1 MSPKVLLHQRKD
13 SFENRFLR
21 YPRLQPP
28 GRRSYRPH
36 IVDTD
41 KLTAIIHVGAALRE
55 LHGNSSDANLRR
67 DSNISWSTV
76 SKAVDRSC
84 YQSREGPADG
94 RYQCCDICGL
104 INFVKTVKYQVLQ
117 QLRSYYPLR
126 CFRDKVNMRLD
137 TGLKLG
143 STSESNNG
151 FCWSINAYR
160 NKIVNIEKREQLVR
174 VTLFEVLKPILTGN
188 NKSF

>member
-28 GRRSYRPH
+28 GRRSCRPH
-36 IVDTD
+36 IVDKD
-41 KLTAIIHVGAALRE
+41 KLTAITHVGAALRE
-55 LHGNSSDANLRR
+55 LHGGVTVISHGRPCRR
-67 DSNISWSTV
+67 LLTGLVINRA
-76 SKAVDRSC
+76 K
-84 YQSREGPADG
+84 DG

-126 CFRDKVNMRLD
+126 CFRDN
-137 TGLKLG
+137 LKLTWGWTPVWSWDQPQSLTMVSVGPLTLIEIKLLTLKNANNWWG
-143 STSESNNG
+143 S
-151 FCWSINAYR
+151 
-160 NKIVNIEKREQLVR
+160 
-174 VTLFEVLKPILTGN
+174 LFLRY
-188 NKSF
+188 

>member
-28 GRRSYRPH
+28 GRRSCRPH
-36 IVDTD
+36 IVDKD
-41 KLTAIIHVGAALRE
+41 KLTAITHVGAALRE
-55 LHGNSSDANLRR
+55 LHGGVTVISHGRPCRR
-67 DSNISWSTV
+67 LLTGLVINRA
-76 SKAVDRSC
+76 K
-84 YQSREGPADG
+84 DG

>member
-1 MSPKVLLHQRKD
+1 MNSM
-13 SFENRFLR
+13 
-21 YPRLQPP
+21 
-28 GRRSYRPH
+28 
-36 IVDTD
+36 
-41 KLTAIIHVGAALRE
+41 AIPVMP
-55 LHGNSSDANLRR
+55 NLRR

-143 STSESNNG
+143 STSESNNS
-151 FCWSINAYR
+151 FCWSINTYR
-160 NKIVNIEKREQLVR
+160 NKIINIEKHEQLVR

>member
-1 MSPKVLLHQRKD
+1 MNSM
-13 SFENRFLR
+13 
-21 YPRLQPP
+21 
-28 GRRSYRPH
+28 
-36 IVDTD
+36 
-41 KLTAIIHVGAALRE
+41 AIPVMP
-55 LHGNSSDANLRR
+55 NLPR

-143 STSESNNG
+143 STSSLTMVSVGPLTLIEIKLLTLKNMNN
-151 FCWSINAYR
+151 W
-160 NKIVNIEKREQLVR
+160 
-174 VTLFEVLKPILTGN
+174 
-188 NKSF
+188 